1 MNSVIGA
8 MEEISATPGQYIIKE
23 GEKGD
28 TLYIVSSGEY
38 DCTKFIGGK

>member
-1 MNSVIGA
+1 MNTVIAA
-8 MEEISATPGQYIIKE
+8 MEELSATPDQYIIKE

-38 DCTKFIGGK
+38 DCTKVIGGK

>member
-8 MEEISATPGQYIIKE
+8 MEELSATPGQYIIKE

-38 DCTKFIGGK
+38 DCTKVIAGK